1 MKSKDNPSTRETILD
16 HQGEEHIAEMRQML
30 IEMQAIDTAS
40 ALRSLRR
47 AFPDAPL
54 ADRVRALA
62 ADYLVPDAF
71 REDPVESRPV
81 KTNALRGIG

>member
-1 MKSKDNPSTRETILD
+1 MLMGAERKPGSIDPQVDES
-16 HQGEEHIAEMRQML
+16 IAEMRQML

-62 ADYLVPDAF
+62 GTV
-71 REDPVESRPV
+71 
-81 KTNALRGIG
+81 TNS

>member
-1 MKSKDNPSTRETILD
+1 MNTVRDFRTLGPFVDER
-16 HQGEEHIAEMRQML
+16 IAEMRRML
-30 IEMQAIDTAS
+30 LEMQAIDAAT

-62 ADYLVPDAF
+62 GSV
-71 REDPVESRPV
+71 
-81 KTNALRGIG
+81 TNS

>member
-1 MKSKDNPSTRETILD
+1 MLMG
-16 HQGEEHIAEMRQML
+16 GERKTGSMEPLANESVAEMRQLL

-47 AFPDAPL
+47 AFPHTPI

-62 ADYLVPDAF
+62 GTV
-71 REDPVESRPV
+71 
-81 KTNALRGIG
+81 TNS

>member
-1 MKSKDNPSTRETILD
+1 MGGERKAGSTKPLVDESV
-16 HQGEEHIAEMRQML
+16 AEMRQLL

-47 AFPDAPL
+47 AFPYAPL

-62 ADYLVPDAF
+62 GTVAK
-71 REDPVESRPV
+71 S
-81 KTNALRGIG
+81 

>member
-1 MKSKDNPSTRETILD
+1 MFFDPDGAVRRWNSQDGQVMGAERNPLSIDLQVDES
-16 HQGEEHIAEMRQML
+16 IAEMRQLL

-54 ADRVRALA
+54 ADRVRAIA
-62 ADYLVPDAF
+62 GD
-71 REDPVESRPV
+71 RH
-81 KTNALRGIG
+81 

>member
-1 MKSKDNPSTRETILD
+1 MVMG
-16 HQGEEHIAEMRQML
+16 GERKPGSMEQRADESVAEMRQLL

-47 AFPDAPL
+47 AFPHVPL

-62 ADYLVPDAF
+62 TVSP
-71 REDPVESRPV
+71 
-81 KTNALRGIG
+81 

>member
-1 MKSKDNPSTRETILD
+1 MDAVRDAGSTDPRV
-16 HQGEEHIAEMRQML
+16 EERVDEMRQML
-30 IEMQAIDTAS
+30 IEIRAIDAAT

-62 ADYLVPDAF
+62 AN
-71 REDPVESRPV
+71 RH
-81 KTNALRGIG
+81 

>member
-1 MKSKDNPSTRETILD
+1 MVMGSERNPGWIDPKVDES
-16 HQGEEHIAEMRQML
+16 IAEMRQLL

-47 AFPDAPL
+47 AFPNAPL

-62 ADYLVPDAF
+62 GTV
-71 REDPVESRPV
+71 
-81 KTNALRGIG
+81 TNS